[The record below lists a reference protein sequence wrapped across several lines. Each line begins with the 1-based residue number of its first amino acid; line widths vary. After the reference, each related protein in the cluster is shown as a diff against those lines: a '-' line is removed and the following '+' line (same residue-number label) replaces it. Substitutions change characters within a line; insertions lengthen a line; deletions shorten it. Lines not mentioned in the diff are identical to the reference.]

1 MATLENSKAKQSDKS
16 CCWSVTINNP
26 TDDDIT
32 QWECLKDYDWVKEVS
47 GQLEKGE
54 NQTPH
59 IQGMVKTLSVRFS
72 QIKKALPRAHIEA
85 ARSQAALAK
94 YVVKEETRVGVI
106 PTAKVATQSDIQKR
120 ILKMTLEK
128 FLTTDSENTKD
139 RFYAWLQM
147 ENLKNKHFSESYIDA
162 AVRTLILEGY
172 FGIEFVMSNPQVRL
186 AFKKYFCEI
195 IIREYA
201 RPTQDSPT
209 SSPPSQEQP
218 QDENAT

>member
-94 YVVKEETRVGVI
+94 YVVKEETRVGSI

-128 FLTTDSENTKD
+128 FLTAGSENTKD

-201 RPTQDSPT
+201 RPPQDSPT

-218 QDENAT
+218 QDENAA